1 MDVLVDDHV
10 LLRVLLDN
18 EPSDLRD
25 AGSRIYTTGLWYHRL
40 CRAVAKPGVVG
51 IFTRMLGNVED
62 SVATGAIRA
71 VTMLPQSIG
80 LTSMRELAWVMAGV
94 LKDHPTLNLMSL
106 EALAAAEY
114 LDAELCLAA
123 HDLNPPLL
131 SAATARSVPYRQ
143 LSS

>member
-25 AGSRIYTTGLWYHRL
+25 AGSRLYTTGLWYHRL
-40 CRAVAKPGVVG
+40 CRAISKPGVVG
-51 IFTRMLGNVED
+51 IFTRMLGDVD
-62 SVATGAIRA
+62 PSVATGAIRA
-71 VTMLPQSIG
+71 VTTLPEAIG
-80 LTSMRELAWVMAGV
+80 LTSMRELAWTMGEV

-114 LDAELCLAA
+114 LGAELCLAA
-123 HDLNPPLL
+123 RDLNPPLL
-131 SAATARSVPYRQ
+131 SAATERSVPHRL